1 MEKLN
6 DKKGKF
12 KFISRKYTDN
22 AIAKMTNINRK
33 NINTH
38 NVQHSKLKTVQLET
52 NQKFLISFGIHFA
65 KSRQLQFKSIHSI
78 YYEDGIR
85 LLL

>member
-33 NINTH
+33 KQQYT
-38 NVQHSKLKTVQLET
+38 QSTTKQT
-52 NQKFLISFGIHFA
+52 
-65 KSRQLQFKSIHSI
+65 
-78 YYEDGIR
+78 
-85 LLL
+85 